1 MMSRRVG
8 VSVKE
13 CIREACG
20 DGTFLYLYCG
30 DGYTCDEIVKNYR
43 TYRTKQIHT
52 HTTHTHTYTHIQ
64 FGM

>member
-1 MMSRRVG
+1 MSRRVG

-20 DGTFLYLYCG
+20 DGTFLYLYCD

-43 TYRTKQIHT
+43 TKQIHT
-52 HTTHTHTYTHIQ
+52 QHVHTHIHTLNLACKT
-64 FGM
+64 GEL

>member
-30 DGYTCDEIVKNYR
+30 DGYTCDEIVKN
-43 TYRTKQIHT
+43 
-52 HTTHTHTYTHIQ
+52 
-64 FGM
+64 